1 MIIYNNPIHT
11 KPNKEC
17 IMSAI
22 NTALFT
28 ATEVVG
34 TRDNFGSCLVQT
46 SNGNDYVFNNEQV
59 LIEAKYGAVSL
70 LEILYQTG
78 RSFKG
83 GDYNRPTTK
92 LEIYSDCDRM
102 VRIFDDWADYARD
115 DEESELIDF
124 FNQKMAAAGLEE
136 RFTQEDIDYLYNL
149 VRNNEPESP
158 SEEVEDYLYDVDII
172 TWVNSENGSYPESE
186 QHKAGLSYDE
196 MRELQRNYDIEIN
209 KVYLAA

>member
-1 MIIYNNPIHT
+1 MIIYNNPVDT

-22 NTALFT
+22 NTTLFT

-34 TRDNFGSCLVQT
+34 CRENFGSCLVQT
-46 SNGNDYVFNNEQV
+46 SNGNDYVFNNEKV

-78 RSFKG
+78 RGFKG

-102 VRIFDDWADYARD
+102 VRIFDDWANYTGD
-115 DEESELIDF
+115 DEKSELIDF

-149 VRNNEPESP
+149 VRNNEPESS
-158 SEEVEDYLYDVDII
+158 SEDVEDYLYDADIL
-172 TWVNSENGSYPESE
+172 TWVQGEDGSYPESKE
-186 QHKAGLSYDE
+186 TKVGLTYDE
-196 MRELQRNYDIEIN
+196 LRELQRENDTQVS
-209 KVYLAA
+209 KVYLKS

>member
-1 MIIYNNPIHT
+1 
-11 KPNKEC
+11 
-17 IMSAI
+17 MSAI
-22 NTALFT
+22 NTATALFIT
-28 ATEVVG
+28 VTEVVG
-34 TRDNFGSCLVQT
+34 SHENFGSCLVQT
-46 SNGNDYVFNNEQV
+46 SNGNDYVFNHEQV

-102 VRIFDDWADYARD
+102 VRIFDDWANYAGD
-115 DEESELIDF
+115 DEKSELIDF

-158 SEEVEDYLYDVDII
+158 SEDVEDYLYDIDII
-172 TWVNSENGSYPESE
+172 TWVDSENGSYPESK
-186 QHKAGLSYDE
+186 QTKAGLSYDE
-196 MRELQRNYDIEIN
+196 MRELQRNHNIEIN
-209 KVYLAA
+209 KVYLNS

>member
-1 MIIYNNPIHT
+1 
-11 KPNKEC
+11 
-17 IMSAI
+17 MSAI
-22 NTALFT
+22 NTALFIT
-28 ATEVVG
+28 VTEVVG
-34 TRDNFGSCLVQT
+34 SHENFGSCLVQT
-46 SNGNDYVFNNEQV
+46 SNGNDYVFNHEQV

-102 VRIFDDWADYARD
+102 VRIFDDWANYAGD
-115 DEESELIDF
+115 DEKSELIDF

-158 SEEVEDYLYDVDII
+158 SEDVEDYLYDIDII
-172 TWVNSENGSYPESE
+172 TWVDSENGSYPESK
-186 QHKAGLSYDE
+186 QTKAGLSYDE
-196 MRELQRNYDIEIN
+196 MRELQRNHNIEIN
-209 KVYLAA
+209 KVYLNS

>member
-1 MIIYNNPIHT
+1 
-11 KPNKEC
+11 
-17 IMSAI
+17 MSAI

-46 SNGNDYVFNNEQV
+46 SNGNDYVFNHEQV

-78 RSFKG
+78 RGFKG
-83 GDYNRPTTK
+83 GDYNHPTTK

-102 VRIFDDWADYARD
+102 VRIFDDWGGCAQD
-115 DEESELIDF
+115 DEKSELIDF
-124 FNQKMAAAGLEE
+124 FNQKIAAAGLEE

-158 SEEVEDYLYDVDII
+158 SEEVEDYLYDIDII
-172 TWVNSENGSYPESE
+172 TWVNSENGSYPESKE
-186 QHKAGLSYDE
+186 TKVGLTYDE
-196 MRELQRNYDIEIN
+196 LCELQRNYDIEIN